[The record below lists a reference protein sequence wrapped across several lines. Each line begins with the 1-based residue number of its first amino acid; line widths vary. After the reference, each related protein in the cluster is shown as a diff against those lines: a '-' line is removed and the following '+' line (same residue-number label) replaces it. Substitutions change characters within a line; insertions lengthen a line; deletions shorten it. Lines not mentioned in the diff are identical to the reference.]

1 MALRPSLSLQKFLE
15 KIWFTAR
22 SQLCAVLLI
31 VILPLFLAAC
41 GTGKMPDLFGQI
53 TSVTSTPEITTGS
66 ILPVAHWDRHNDG
79 KTWTR
84 YTATALNNYGQGLI
98 SSEPRDVAQYCPS
111 YAGLK
116 AGQRRAFWI
125 HLISALS
132 KYESNFDTTVKFDE
146 TTVDPKMIT
155 TSGQPIISRGLLQI
169 SKESANGYGCQI
181 KEASQ
186 LHDANTN
193 LSCAVRILDRWI
205 TRDGVI
211 SDRVEGRWRGAARY
225 FSPFRDENKRAA
237 LQTLSQNLS
246 ICR

>member
-1 MALRPSLSLQKFLE
+1 MALRPFLSLVKFFD
-15 KIWFTAR
+15 KIGLSAR
-22 SQLCAVLLI
+22 RPFCATLLI
-31 VILPLFLAAC
+31 ITLPLFLTAC

-53 TSVTSTPEITTGS
+53 TSINSTPEITTGS
-66 ILPVAHWDRHNDG
+66 ILPVARWDRHDDG

-98 SSEPRDVAQYCPS
+98 SSAPKDVAQYCPS
-111 YAGLK
+111 YAGLQPQ
-116 AGQRRAFWI
+116 QRRAFWI

-132 KYESNFDTTVKFDE
+132 KYESNFDPSVKFDE

-155 TSGQPIISRGLLQI
+155 VSGQPIISRGLLQI
-169 SKESANGYGCQI
+169 SKESANGYGCKI
-181 KEASQ
+181 NEASQ

-211 SDRVEGRWRGAARY
+211 SGQVDAGWRGAARY
-225 FSPFRDENKRAA
+225 FSPFRDDNKRQAM
-237 LQTLSQNLS
+237 QTLSQNLS
-246 ICR
+246 FCR